1 MGRPKRLTKE
11 QAEKNKIMQNKA
23 NYNRIIA
30 SQQDKKR
37 FYNCCT
43 TIERYLAGVEKI
55 NSTKNIGD
63 ERILVDSEKLEQLL
77 KRAKQINLN
86 SRIYDS
92 VSKIMSDKADDEG
105 VVMHSSVEH
114 STEIEFE

>member
-1 MGRPKRLTKE
+1 MGRPKKLSQE
-11 QAEKNKIMQNKA
+11 QVQQNKIMQNKA

-37 FYNCCT
+37 FYNCCS

-55 NSTKNIGD
+55 NSTKNPGD
-63 ERILVDSEKLEQLL
+63 ERLTVDVEKLEQLL

-86 SRIYDS
+86 SRMFDS
-92 VSKIMSDKADDEG
+92 AFKIMQEHTDEIVTVTGTVDSDAIEVDD
-105 VVMHSSVEH
+105 
-114 STEIEFE
+114 